1 MSCGVGC
8 RHCLDLALMWLWY
21 RLAAAAPI
29 GPLAWEPP
37 YAVGAALKSKKQ
49 KQNKKTP
56 KNKKKICFLK
66 AILKNSF
73 TPVVLLPTLA
83 YCCSFYI
90 LFL

>member
-37 YAVGAALKSKKQ
+37 YAVGAALKKRQKTINKLIKKGEEINIPQ
-49 KQNKKTP
+49 SSIK
-56 KNKKKICFLK
+56 
-66 AILKNSF
+66 S
-73 TPVVLLPTLA
+73 
-83 YCCSFYI
+83 
-90 LFL
+90 